1 MPAPDP
7 TRRSARARQAILA
20 ATRELLSEVG
30 FARLTIEAI
39 AARAGVGKQTI
50 YRWWP
55 SKGTVVFDALLD
67 GNVDPE
73 GNSALPDTGEIERDL
88 RTVLR
93 AIVEELSDPQTDH
106 LQRTITAEIQHDPAL
121 ADELVV
127 RLLRPQM
134 RATADRLRVAQGAGQ
149 IGPDVEVDLG
159 VELLFGPLFH
169 RWLLR
174 TAPLDAAYADRIVS
188 HAMAGLRPRDG

>member
-1 MPAPDP
+1 VPAPDP